1 MRLESPYINWHTND
15 GCLAHLRKFAR
26 TDIFQSV
33 DKCQRVQEY
42 EPPISIQMSEPNQ
55 KDQSITGVLERIIF
69 FNEENAYCV
78 AEVKVREGGPAV
90 TVLGKLPGVQCG
102 ETLQLNGQWTRH
114 ASHGDQFKI
123 GNFKSQLPASV
134 HGIRKYLGSGLV
146 HGIGKSYAKKIVDYF
161 GADTLR
167 IISEE
172 SARLHEIPGIGKTRA
187 KSIKAAW
194 DEQSAV
200 RDVMMFLQTYGIT
213 PSQCVRLVKK
223 YGAGAKRIL
232 QDQPYRLA
240 EDIDRIGFKTADK
253 IALNLGFPTNCKER
267 IDAGILHT
275 MKQLEDEGHTIGTE
289 HMVLEQATKLLAV
302 DPSLIQQRIK
312 CLNSDQRLFSISAYD
327 EKNEYLGPAC
337 QMPKTAA
344 AEKQIADAIARIA
357 QTKSLLPDINIE
369 PAIAWAQSRA
379 GFDFAAQQ
387 SEALRNVL
395 SSKVSIITGGPGTG
409 KTTILRAVVDI
420 VKAKRARICLASPTG
435 RAAQRLAEAAGAAA
449 CTIHRLLKYD
459 GASRDFTY
467 NAENPLPCDLLILDE
482 TSMLDTR
489 LAASLFQAIPSS
501 AHLLLVGDSDQLPS
515 VGAGNILGDLMAAP
529 PASVTR
535 LETIFRQGSQS
546 GIVSTAHGI
555 LAGESHPGSTY
566 ISLRDLEPNKDF
578 SFIEADTP
586 EQCLQAIRYLA
597 KEYIPKAH
605 KVDPIKDLQIMS
617 PMHRGTG
624 GISALNL
631 EIQAA
636 LNPIEKAESRLR
648 SDPDYSPSAQTHFN
662 EKTRKPLPAQLAYGS
677 NTFRIGDKVI
687 QTRNNYDK
695 NVFNGDTGIIRG
707 IAPDSSGLT
716 IEFSSEHIEYTKGEL
731 SEIQLAYCISIH
743 KSQGSEYPIV
753 VIPLL
758 KQHFLL
764 LQRNLV
770 YTGITRA
777 RKKVYLVGSLTAYA
791 LAIKNNEQQVRR
803 THLRTRLR
811 KAVAASAQS

>member
-1 MRLESPYINWHTND
+1 MSQATQND
-15 GCLAHLRKFAR
+15 QTL
-26 TDIFQSV
+26 
-33 DKCQRVQEY
+33 
-42 EPPISIQMSEPNQ
+42 
-55 KDQSITGVLERIIF
+55 TGVLERIIF

-78 AEVKVREGGPAV
+78 AEVKVAEGSPAV
-90 TVLGKLPGVQCG
+90 TVLGNLPGVQCG
-102 ETLQLNGQWTRH
+102 ETLQLSGQWTRH
-114 ASHGDQFKI
+114 STHGDQFKI

-146 HGIGKSYAKKIVDYF
+146 HGIGKSYAKKIVDHF

-172 SARLHEIPGIGKTRA
+172 SGRLHEIPGIGKTRA

-223 YGAGAKRIL
+223 YGSGAKRII

-240 EDIDRIGFKTADK
+240 EDIERIGFKTADK

-267 IDAGILHT
+267 VDAGILHT
-275 MKQLEDEGHTIGTE
+275 MKQLEDEGHTLGTE
-289 HMVLEQATKLLAV
+289 QMILEQATQLLGV
-302 DPSLIQQRIK
+302 EPSLIQQRLK
-312 CLNSDQRLFSISAYD
+312 CLNDDQRLFSISAYD

-337 QMPKTAA
+337 QMPRTAA
-344 AEKQIADAIARIA
+344 AEKQIAEAIARIA
-357 QTKSLLPDINIE
+357 QTESLLPEIKVE

-379 GFDFAAQQ
+379 GFDFAEQQ
-387 SEALRNVL
+387 IEALRNVL
-395 SSKVSIITGGPGTG
+395 RSKVSILTGGPGTG
-409 KTTILRAVVDI
+409 KTTILRAVVEI
-420 VKAKRARICLASPTG
+420 VQAKRARIFLASPTG
-435 RAAQRLAEAAGAAA
+435 RAAQRLAEAAGAPAS
-449 CTIHRLLKYD
+449 TIHRLLKYD

-467 NAENPLPCDLLILDE
+467 TADNPLPCDLLILDE

-489 LAASLFQAIPSS
+489 LAASLFQAVPSG
-501 AHLLLVGDSDQLPS
+501 AHLLLVGDADQLPS

-535 LETIFRQGSQS
+535 LDTIFRQGSES
-546 GIVSTAHGI
+546 GIVTTAHAI
-555 LAGESHPGSTY
+555 LKGETHPSSTFV
-566 ISLRDLEPNKDF
+566 SLRDLDPSKDF
-578 SFIEADTP
+578 SFIEAESP
-586 EQCLQAIRYLA
+586 EQCLKAIRYLA

-605 KVDPIKDLQIMS
+605 QIDPIRDLQVMS

-624 GISALNL
+624 GITALNIEL
-631 EIQAA
+631 QAA
-636 LNPIEKAESRLR
+636 LNPKSKAESRLR
-648 SDPDYSPSAQTHFN
+648 SDPDYKPAAQTHFR
-662 EKTRKPLPAQLAYGS
+662 EKTRKPLPAELAYGS

-695 NVFNGDTGIIRG
+695 SVFNGDTGIIRG

-716 IEFSSEHIEYTKGEL
+716 IEFSGEQIEYSKGEL
-731 SEIQLAYCISIH
+731 SELQLAYCISIH
-743 KSQGSEYPIV
+743 KSQGSEYPV
-753 VIPLL
+753 VIIPLL

-777 RKKVYLVGSLTAYA
+777 RQKVYLVGSLDAYA
-791 LAIKNNEQQVRR
+791 MAIKNNEQQIRR

-811 KAVAASAQS
+811 KAVEPQN